1 MNANEKPVIVPSLAT
16 AGTLVG
22 VVLLLFAFVAAILL
36 YSAADRYLG
45 AAKALR
51 TKRATRIE
59 TSYLVLNVPASWAR
73 YAQDGD
79 DVYMY
84 RSATDG
90 LPLLFTTAQR
100 DAAFAYRALDTN
112 PSLVQRQ
119 LKPTFARLG
128 VCGAGDKV
136 SVLATDVVSVDP
148 GVSAVR
154 AIVEVDQVEGL
165 ALTFIVDDVSYVFC
179 GLWRAQDQAAGRE
192 IRDRLAHVFD
202 RVVIKNPTSR
212 FTRPVVNSAELTTE
226 EHTRVLAQAGSERA
240 LWELFETRAKTESDS
255 VLPAIEHFRKLMTL
269 TSSIHEEK
277 ALCASPAFRR
287 YYELLAVRK
296 AKVAEWFLLLDKYR
310 SMGDAKRAIDQA
322 KFIVKRAVLEDESLD
337 RRRAARV
344 LKTLEAADAA
354 KAGK

>member
-1 MNANEKPVIVPSLAT
+1 MHANEKPVIVPSLAT
-16 AGTLVG
+16 AGTFVWTIVLV
-22 VVLLLFAFVAAILL
+22 LAFVAAIAL
-36 YSAADRYLG
+36 YSAADRYAG

-51 TKRATRIE
+51 TKRPTRVE
-59 TSYLVLNVPASWAR
+59 TPYLVLNVPASWAR

-84 RSATDG
+84 KSATDA
-90 LPLLFTTAQR
+90 LPILFCTAQR
-100 DAAFAYRALDTN
+100 DAAFAYRALDKN

-128 VCGAGDKV
+128 VCGADDKV

-154 AIVEVDQVEGL
+154 AICEVGEVEGL
-165 ALTFIVDDVSYVFC
+165 SLTFIVDDVSYVFC
-179 GLWRAQDQAAGRE
+179 GLWKAQDRAAGAE
-192 IRDRLAHVFD
+192 IRERLAHIFD

-212 FTRPVVNSAELTTE
+212 FTRPVVNSAELTTD
-226 EHTRVLAQAGSERA
+226 EHTRVLAQMGSERA
-240 LWELFETRAKTESDS
+240 LWDLFETRAKTESDA
-255 VLPAIEHFRKLMTL
+255 VLPAIEHFRKLLTL

-277 ALCASPAFRR
+277 ALCASPAFKR

-310 SMGDAKRAIDQA
+310 SMGDTPRAIDQA

-337 RRRAARV
+337 RRRASRV
-344 LKTLEAADAA
+344 LQQLEAAVAA
-354 KAGK
+354 K

>member
-1 MNANEKPVIVPSLAT
+1 MHANEKPVIVPSLAT
-16 AGTLVG
+16 AGTFVWTIVLV
-22 VVLLLFAFVAAILL
+22 LAFVAAIAL
-36 YSAADRYLG
+36 YSAADRYAG

-51 TKRATRIE
+51 TKRPTRVE
-59 TSYLVLNVPASWAR
+59 TPYLVLNVPASWAR

-84 RSATDG
+84 QSATDA
-90 LPLLFTTAQR
+90 LPILFVTAQR
-100 DAAFAYRALDTN
+100 DAAFAYRALDKN

-154 AIVEVDQVEGL
+154 AICEVGEVEGL
-165 ALTFIVDDVSYVFC
+165 SLTFIVDDVSYVFC
-179 GLWRAQDQAAGRE
+179 GLWKAQDRAAGEE
-192 IRDRLAHVFD
+192 IRERLAHIFD

-337 RRRAARV
+337 RRRASRV
-344 LKTLEAADAA
+344 LQQLEAAVAA
-354 KAGK
+354 K